1 MSHHEREV
9 IGVDDRVSPARAIP
23 LRHCGPVRKDLPTKM
38 CSRGEL
44 FAHGAS
50 NTVP

>member
-23 LRHCGPVRKDLPTKM
+23 
-38 CSRGEL
+38 RGEL